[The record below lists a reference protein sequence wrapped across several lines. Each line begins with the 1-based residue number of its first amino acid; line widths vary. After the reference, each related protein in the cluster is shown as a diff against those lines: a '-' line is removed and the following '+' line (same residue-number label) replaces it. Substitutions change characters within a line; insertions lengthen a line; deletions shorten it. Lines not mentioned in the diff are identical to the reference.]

1 MTLLLLLGTV
11 PSELCNIH
19 SLTYL
24 HFEKNA
30 EITCYA
36 ACLSSV
42 SSFSTDKSVCMSQSP
57 TSQNIA
63 LCAFVAAT
71 NISSRSVNSDW
82 MCDKFG
88 IPINNP
94 CNPVWTGLNCLN
106 DVVTSMDLSK
116 EGLTGSIPPE
126 LGQLYSLTYL
136 DLQYNSQSS
145 SVPSVMIER
154 NLFNTGLTGNI
165 PFELSQL
172 TSLVHMDLNSN
183 DLSGNIPPEL
193 GQLSSLVYL
202 DLSFNEL
209 SGE

>member
-94 CNPVWTGLNCLN
+94 CNPVWTGLNCSK
-106 DVVTSMDLSK
+106 DVVTSMNVHGIDLF
-116 EGLTGSIPPE
+116 GSIPRE
-126 LGQLYSLTYL
+126 LG
-136 DLQYNSQSS
+136 
-145 SVPSVMIER
+145 
-154 NLFNTGLTGNI
+154 NLFS
-165 PFELSQL
+165 LSY
-172 TSLVHMDLNSN
+172 MDLGMNR
-183 DLSGNIPPEL
+183 LAGK
-193 GQLSSLVYL
+193 
-202 DLSFNEL
+202 
-209 SGE
+209 